1 MPAGVA
7 PGLLAVPAPRR
18 NPRLSGGHRMA
29 VKWVRINETWY
40 KSPVRRSSF
49 AQRPGEPAPRMAGQV
64 LVDPEESVEVAF
76 VADSPGDWLFHC
88 HILEHMEA
96 GMFATLRVA

>member
-1 MPAGVA
+1 MRTI
-7 PGLLAVPAPRR
+7 AVGCTDR
-18 NPRLSGGHRMA
+18 GGRTTA
-29 VKWVRINETWY
+29 
-40 KSPVRRSSF
+40 KSPVRRGSF
-49 AQRPGEPAPRMAGQV
+49 AQGRPSPRREWLDTV

-76 VADSPGDWLFHC
+76 VADNPGDWLFHC

>member
-7 PGLLAVPAPRR
+7 HGLLAVPAPRP

-40 KSPVRRSSF
+40 ETGRGRVR
-49 AQRPGEPAPRMAGQV
+49 ALPGGEDPKAG
-64 LVDPEESVEVAF
+64 
-76 VADSPGDWLFHC
+76 
-88 HILEHMEA
+88 
-96 GMFATLRVA
+96 